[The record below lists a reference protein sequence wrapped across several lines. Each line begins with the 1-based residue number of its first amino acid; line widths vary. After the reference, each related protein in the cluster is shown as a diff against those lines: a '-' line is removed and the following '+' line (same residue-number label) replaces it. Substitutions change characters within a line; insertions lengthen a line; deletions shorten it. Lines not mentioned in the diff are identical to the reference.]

1 MVVQLAYAPLPV
13 ASAVGALSLASGA
26 GGRPCEHAVQVP
38 AVFVHEPGG
47 ASGHQQNGGHPAAY
61 RSWYAQCT
69 LCSRPWTFTGTVLGM
84 VVMRLFVVQRTG
96 ALVGALRK
104 LWSSAVA
111 VLVAAVQFLDKV
123 VVPVGATTVGRA
135 LAWFDYGYMFFIILG
150 GLWKNLY
157 DFLREGVDSGS

>member
-13 ASAVGALSLASGA
+13 ASAVGALSLAVAGA

-47 ASGHQQNGGHPAAY
+47 ASGHQQNVGHPAAC

-84 VVMRLFVVQRTG
+84 VVMRLLLCNDRCPGWG
-96 ALVGALRK
+96 AQKTVEFR
-104 LWSSAVA
+104 SCT
-111 VLVAAVQFLDKV
+111 AVQLLDKV
-123 VVPVGATTVGRA
+123 VVPVGATTGSRN
-135 LAWFDYGYMFFIILG
+135 AWFDYGYMFCIFQDGFL
-150 GLWKNLY
+150 KNLY
-157 DFLREGVDSGS
+157 DFLHEGVDSGS